1 MLLGLGSQAGGA
13 VEPPS
18 SRERTFLASAPRWQ
32 LSGYLK
38 NETAYRFRRP
48 RAITKIRNLL
58 SLSARYELGRSAS
71 VAFSGWAYHDL
82 AYNLFD
88 YDTIA
93 ARLERNAQE
102 PLAFVFN
109 LPREKDSPVAEVRE
123 LYLDASWGPLD
134 LRLGKQFVVWGV
146 LEGVRIVDEI
156 NPMDFRE
163 LILLDLLDYRIPL
176 WTAKLDYYVGPGSV
190 ELLWIP
196 DVRFHEPA
204 PPGSEWELLQE
215 VPGTV
220 KPKRFDP
227 HNAEVG
233 LRLAGRLAGADLSLS
248 YFYTWDDYPTVFRR
262 VRLDAVRT
270 PRFMPTY
277 TRLHIYGL
285 TYSSQ
290 FRWGVLKG
298 EMAFVRDKYF
308 AIDGVDRN
316 GDGYLDRNGVLK
328 RKHLRWGLGVDLTLW
343 GVDFSPSVTQWV
355 IFDYD
360 PAIIQDRYSTGVNL
374 YVRKPMGG
382 GLFQFL
388 GIALLDLGE
397 LYLRPRWSYRV
408 TDRLQVTT
416 GLDLFYGRRS
426 QFGVAFSVGA
436 LSGVVTQPQRAQF
449 LGNFRDNDRLVLEFK
464 YAF

>member
-1 MLLGLGSQAGGA
+1 MGAGAPAGP
-13 VEPPS
+13 PPS
-18 SRERTFLASAPRWQ
+18 RWRW
-32 LSGYLK
+32 SGYLK

-48 RAITKIRNLL
+48 RSITKIRNLVAL
-58 SLSARYELGRSAS
+58 NLDYELGPA
-71 VAFSGWAYHDL
+71 AMLHLAGWAYHDL

-109 LPREKDSPVAEVRE
+109 LPHEKDSPVAEVRE

-176 WTAKLDYYVGPGSV
+176 WTAKLDYYAGPGSV

-196 DVRFHEPA
+196 DIRFHKPA

-215 VPGTV
+215 VPGTRN
-220 KPKRFDP
+220 PERFDP
-227 HNAEVG
+227 RNSELG
-233 LRLAGRLAGADLSLS
+233 LRLSAQLAGADLALS

-262 VRLDAVRT
+262 VRLDRVQT
-270 PRFMPTY
+270 PRFMPTH

-285 TYSSQ
+285 TYSNQLS
-290 FRWGVLKG
+290 WGVLKA
-298 EMAFVRDKYF
+298 ELAFVRDKYF
-308 AIDGVDRN
+308 AIAGVDRN
-316 GDGYLDRNGVLK
+316 GDGFLDHNGELK
-328 RKHLRWGLGVDLTLW
+328 RKHLRWGLGLDLTAW
-343 GVDFSPSVTQWV
+343 GADISPSVTQWV

-374 YVRKPMGG
+374 FVRKPLGESV
-382 GLFQFL
+382 LFQFL
-388 GIALLDLGE
+388 GIGLVDLGE

-408 TDRLQVTT
+408 TDRFQVTT

-426 QFGVAFSVGA
+426 QFGVAFSVAA
-436 LSGVVTQPQRAQF
+436 LSGVATQPQRAQF